1 MKNNLKLLLLILT
14 LNFSCSSDDNDQ
26 ELITVEEIKNK
37 INFKIN
43 GLPSNNRISGLSA
56 TLCCEKKLSISFD
69 NFFDLEN
76 GSYYGGSGLHLDLD
90 INGNLLSIW
99 YKTYGP
105 NSEYYSPFF
114 SPTSTL
120 NVTEFEFVENQI
132 LKLKINGHIFKKT
145 YNFFAAPEF
154 INIDADI
161 EIKKFHQCTCGSF
174 FSKITNDNDFVFHRF
189 TRRSQTGN
197 NIRYFAYANN
207 GYHIEF
213 LNFNEFIQNMPLGIY
228 EFDENTTSHRI
239 DFRKFVGVPR
249 AFMSEVIPQE
259 WLKYETSGSFEI
271 MERQQ
276 IGNDLVTKVKFDLI
290 AKDNNEV
297 IFEFNDAILET
308 QM

>member
-14 LNFSCSSDDNDQ
+14 LNFSCSSDDIDQ
-26 ELITVEEIKNK
+26 ELIIEEPIKNK

-43 GLPSNNRISGLSA
+43 GLPSHNRISGLSA

-69 NFFDLEN
+69 NFVDLEN

-189 TRRSQTGN
+189 TRSQTGN

-207 GYHIEF
+207 GYHLEF
-213 LNFNEFIQNMPLGIY
+213 KNFNEFIQNMPLGIY

-239 DFRKFVGVPR
+239 DLRKFIGVPR
-249 AFMSEVIPQE
+249 AFMLEVIPQE
-259 WLKYETSGSFEI
+259 WMKYETSGSFEI

-276 IGNDLVTKVKFDLI
+276 VGNDLVTKVKFDLI